1 MSKINVL
8 LVGLGNIG
16 YQYDQNSEYIQTH
29 FKAINYNKNY
39 NLIGIIE
46 KNKKKISRL
55 KKIYNINIQTK
66 VSKKILKLVN
76 LIVLAVP
83 TNVQFKILNDILNM
97 GYKKNF
103 VLEKPFTTNPN
114 EINEIC
120 KMKRQKFF
128 INYYRNY
135 DDKLI
140 SFLNK
145 IKQKK
150 KLKIY
155 VEYSKGF
162 FHNFS
167 HYLNLF
173 IKIFGD
179 IKKIKFNKKKKI
191 KKDLKADGRID
202 FKNLI
207 LNFKNIPDKYDSK
220 FIIFQN
226 NKIILYYMKDGLK
239 IINKIKKYRL
249 NPNYNYMENVYLNIY
264 KSIKKKKSNIYDIKS
279 HKKLIQKINLYGEIQ
294 KI

>member
-16 YQYDQNSEYIQTH
+16 YQYDQNSKYIQTH

-46 KNKKKISRL
+46 KNKKKISRF
-55 KKIYNINIQTK
+55 KKIHKITTQTK
-66 VSKKILKLVN
+66 VSKKILKFVN
-76 LIVLAVP
+76 LVVLAVP
-83 TNVQFKILNDILNM
+83 TNIQFKILNDFLNM

-103 VLEKPFTTNPN
+103 ILEKPFTTNPG
-114 EINEIC
+114 EINEIY
-120 KMKRQKFF
+120 KKKRQKFF

-150 KLKIY
+150 NLKIN

-162 FHNFS
+162 YHNFS

-173 IKIFGD
+173 IKIFGN
-179 IKKIKFNKKKKI
+179 IKKIKFNKKKRI
-191 KKDLKADGRID
+191 NKDLKAGGRID

-207 LNFKNIPDKYDSK
+207 LNFKNIPDKYDSN
-220 FIIFQN
+220 FAIYQN
-226 NKIILYYMKDGLK
+226 NKLILYYMKDGTR
-239 IINKIKKYRL
+239 IINKMKKYRL
-249 NPNYNYMENVYLNIY
+249 NPNYNYMENVYFNIY
-264 KSIKKKKSNIYDIKS
+264 KAIKKKKSNTYDIKS
-279 HKKLIQKINLYGEIQ
+279 HKKLINIINITNEI
-294 KI
+294 

>member
-16 YQYDQNSEYIQTH
+16 YQYDQNSKYIQTH

-46 KNKKKISRL
+46 KNKKKISRF
-55 KKIYNINIQTK
+55 KKIHKITTQTK
-66 VSKKILKLVN
+66 VSKKILKFVN
-76 LIVLAVP
+76 LVVLAVP
-83 TNVQFKILNDILNM
+83 TNIQFKILNDFLNM

-103 VLEKPFTTNPN
+103 ILEKPFTTNPG
-114 EINEIC
+114 EINEIY
-120 KMKRQKFF
+120 KKKRQKFF

-150 KLKIY
+150 KLKIN

-162 FHNFS
+162 YHNFS

-173 IKIFGD
+173 IKIFGN
-179 IKKIKFNKKKKI
+179 IKKIKFNKKKRI
-191 KKDLKADGRID
+191 NKDLKADGRID

-207 LNFKNIPDKYDSK
+207 LNFKNMPDKYDSN
-220 FIIFQN
+220 FAIYQN
-226 NKIILYYMKDGLK
+226 NKLILYYMKDGTR
-239 IINKIKKYRL
+239 IINKMKKYRL
-249 NPNYNYMENVYLNIY
+249 NPNYNYMENVYFNIY
-264 KSIKKKKSNIYDIKS
+264 KAIKKKKSNTYDIKS
-279 HKKLIQKINLYGEIQ
+279 HKKLINIINITNEI
-294 KI
+294 

>member
-55 KKIYNINIQTK
+55 KKIHKINIQTK
-66 VSKKILKLVN
+66 VSKKILKFVN
-76 LIVLAVP
+76 LVVLAVP

-114 EINEIC
+114 EINKIC

-135 DDKLI
+135 DDRLI

-179 IKKIKFNKKKKI
+179 IKKIKFNKISFPLLILPFLSKGSEVIGKKI
-191 KKDLKADGRID
+191 NVKFNNFYFLLNFNINISSNLLDQTLPEIVENIEINIIENEDN
-202 FKNLI
+202 FSEQEWKNLYK
-207 LNFKNIPDKYDSK
+207 LSEETFVEETDSLK
-220 FIIFQN
+220 QSAAGA
-226 NKIILYYMKDGLK
+226 GLTD
-239 IINKIKKYRL
+239 N
-249 NPNYNYMENVYLNIY
+249 
-264 KSIKKKKSNIYDIKS
+264 D
-279 HKKLIQKINLYGEIQ
+279 
-294 KI
+294 